1 MYKKICEK
9 EYNFLIWI
17 QNHRTKTLNII
28 FRIITHS
35 CDFGTIWI
43 LAALI
48 MIFSKKYSRTGFAA
62 IISLTASLIVCNAV
76 LKNIFKRI
84 RPYDRHE
91 MISRIISQK
100 TDSSFPSG
108 HSSASFA
115 AAVTFLLSPQ
125 INILFGVAA
134 VILAILTAFSRLYVG
149 VHYPSDVAA
158 GSLLGIIISIFVS
171 IFIF

>member
-1 MYKKICEK
+1 MYKKIYEK
-9 EYNFLIWI
+9 ECKFLIWV

-28 FRIITHS
+28 FRVITHS

-43 LAALI
+43 LTALV
-48 MIFSKKYSRTGFAA
+48 MIFSKKYSRTGFTA
-62 IISLTASLIVCNAV
+62 IISLTASLIVCNAA

-125 INILFGVAA
+125 INILFGLAS
-134 VILAILTAFSRLYVG
+134 VILAALTAFSRLYVG
-149 VHYPSDVAA
+149 VHYPSDVVA
-158 GSLLGIIISIFVS
+158 GSVLGIVISFFVS
-171 IFIF
+171 LFMF

>member
-1 MYKKICEK
+1 M
-9 EYNFLIWI
+9 
-17 QNHRTKTLNII
+17 
-28 FRIITHS
+28 
-35 CDFGTIWI
+35 
-43 LAALI
+43 
-48 MIFSKKYSRTGFAA
+48 
-62 IISLTASLIVCNAV
+62 
-76 LKNIFKRI
+76 KNIFKRI

-125 INILFGVAA
+125 INILFGIVS
-134 VILAILTAFSRLYVG
+134 VILAIFTAFSRLYVG

-158 GSLLGIIISIFVS
+158 GSLLGIIISVFVS